1 MAFGSAWIQKE
12 IWINLKKIYKLKK
25 KINILVVGG
34 TGFIGYHLIK
44 KCIKKNWKVTSIS
57 TREPKPFR
65 YVKRVKY
72 VICDI
77 SNKKQLTKKINDK
90 FDYVVNL
97 GGYVDHSNKTKTY
110 ESHYIGVKNL
120 SEIFLNK
127 SLKSFIQIGSGGEY
141 GNSNVPHKENYFTN
155 ISKINSIYFKSKLL
169 SSMYLISLY
178 IKYNFPITILRLYQ
192 AYGLK
197 QDINRL
203 IPIVITNCIKD
214 KSFNCSEGKQ
224 FRDFIFVDDV
234 IKAIFL
240 SLKNPSAK
248 GEIFNIASGKGV
260 KVKKLIQIINNKIG
274 FGKPQF
280 GKIKLRK
287 DEKLLFYPSIKKAK
301 KILRWSPTISIDKG
315 LNETIKSYKKYYN
328 IKK

>member
-110 ESHYIGVKNL
+110 ETSNL
-120 SEIFLNK
+120 FMR
-127 SLKSFIQIGSGGEY
+127 
-141 GNSNVPHKENYFTN
+141 NS
-155 ISKINSIYFKSKLL
+155 
-169 SSMYLISLY
+169 
-178 IKYNFPITILRLYQ
+178 R
-192 AYGLK
+192 
-197 QDINRL
+197 
-203 IPIVITNCIKD
+203 
-214 KSFNCSEGKQ
+214 
-224 FRDFIFVDDV
+224 
-234 IKAIFL
+234 
-240 SLKNPSAK
+240 
-248 GEIFNIASGKGV
+248 
-260 KVKKLIQIINNKIG
+260 
-274 FGKPQF
+274 
-280 GKIKLRK
+280 
-287 DEKLLFYPSIKKAK
+287 
-301 KILRWSPTISIDKG
+301 
-315 LNETIKSYKKYYN
+315 
-328 IKK
+328 